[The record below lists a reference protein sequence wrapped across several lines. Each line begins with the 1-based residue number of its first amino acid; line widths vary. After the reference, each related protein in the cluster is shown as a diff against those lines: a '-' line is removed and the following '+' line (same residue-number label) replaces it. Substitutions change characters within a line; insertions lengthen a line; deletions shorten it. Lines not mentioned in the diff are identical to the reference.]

1 MHCPPHT
8 IIYFWKALNVYF
20 PMPLEAD
27 QLELH
32 SSIYTPSK
40 VQRSVGLTAGC
51 HHVRLCTLRGSFLP
65 QFQCPPCSAIYAWK
79 ALDSY
84 FPMLLES
91 PHLELC
97 SSSYS
102 CWKYTP
108 SGCCGVAPT
117 FAKKLEANVGASFF
131 LQGVCFVMPTFAK
144 KFEANVRSSFSPK
157 SLS

>member
-1 MHCPPHT
+1 MYCPPHT

-20 PMPLEAD
+20 PMPLEAHH
-27 QLELH
+27 LELY
-32 SSIYTPSK
+32 SLSYTPLK
-40 VQRSVGLTAGC
+40 VQRSVGLTVCC
-51 HHVRLCTLRGSFLP
+51 HHVHLCTLRGSFLP

-108 SGCCGVAPT
+108 CMPCGVWRQRQPPSQG
-117 FAKKLEANVGASFF
+117 ANVGANV
-131 LQGVCFVMPTFAK
+131 GAPPFVIHVPTLASK
-144 KFEANVRSSFSPK
+144 
-157 SLS
+157 LGG